1 MPTGHIGLKS
11 LFSPLRSQVSTTLW
25 PVVSS
30 ATTGH
35 DRQREKKFDE
45 RFHRRKNIQNKTI
58 LITGANRGIGR
69 ALVEEAL
76 KLGAER
82 VYAGTRNGALE
93 NSDSRVT
100 PLTLDVTNTA
110 QIQTAVQ
117 KVESLDVLINNAG
130 VALYDDLTDR
140 ASLEQSLAVNFFG
153 MHGVTQA
160 FLPMLRRSQGAIVN
174 NLSLVALAPLP
185 VIPGY
190 SISKAAAAN
199 MTQSLRALLAGQ
211 GVTVHAV
218 FLGPVDTDMNR
229 GFDIPKASPES
240 AAQGIFDGLEKGE
253 EDIFPDPASLSV
265 AEGWR
270 MGVAKGLERQF
281 AAFVPERR

>member
-1 MPTGHIGLKS
+1 M
-11 LFSPLRSQVSTTLW
+11 
-25 PVVSS
+25 
-30 ATTGH
+30 
-35 DRQREKKFDE
+35 
-45 RFHRRKNIQNKTI
+45 NIENKTI

-69 ALVEEAL
+69 ALVNEAL
-76 KLGAER
+76 RRGAKR
-82 VYAGTRNGALE
+82 VYAGMRSGAVE
-93 NSDSRVT
+93 NTDKRVT
-100 PLTLDVTNTA
+100 PLTLDVTNTE
-110 QIQTAVQ
+110 QIQAAAQ

-140 ASLEQSLAVNFFG
+140 ASLEESLAVNFFG

-160 FLPMLRRSQGAIVN
+160 FLPMLRRSKGAIVN

-185 VIPGY
+185 IIPGY

-199 MTQSLRALLAGQ
+199 MTQSLRALLAAR

-229 GFDIPKASPES
+229 GFDIPKASPAS
-240 AAQGIFDGLEKGE
+240 AAKGIVDAPEKGE

-270 MGVAKGLERQF
+270 MGVAKALERQF